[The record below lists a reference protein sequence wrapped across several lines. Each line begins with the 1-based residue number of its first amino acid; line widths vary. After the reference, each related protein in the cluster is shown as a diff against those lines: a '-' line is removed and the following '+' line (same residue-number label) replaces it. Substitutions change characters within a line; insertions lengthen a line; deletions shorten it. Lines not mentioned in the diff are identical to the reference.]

1 MSSSAKPK
9 KPKGRRHVYITER
22 TRPEEIAGFKQAG
35 RQAGRLGLAPAPMM
49 HLLQYLSHDV
59 PTVDT
64 VIEED
69 KLQKRLQLAREQ
81 HNWKAEAQALLQL
94 GQLMKWKG
102 RDAIGDEYLA
112 QSASLLRNNTFAD
125 DEHSMET

>member
-1 MSSSAKPK
+1 MSQIPRASDASLATQNVTDRWRAIEPRRDATAAGMASSKPK
-9 KPKGRRHVYITER
+9 KPKG
-22 TRPEEIAGFKQAG
+22 
-35 RQAGRLGLAPAPMM
+35 
-49 HLLQYLSHDV
+49 YLSHDV

-102 RDAIGDEYLA
+102 RDTIGDEYLA
-112 QSASLLRNNTFAD
+112 QSASLLRNNTFLD
-125 DEHSMET
+125 GEQTMEA